1 HSAIISDAQPVQAEL
16 RRSKVIEA
24 GLEIRDVTANQIQ
37 LDFVKRAGAGRG
49 AKINLATRI
58 LSLPSDAGGE
68 IEQLSHGPQVG
79 YRHCVGGNALGDRR
93 QSGDSGGAYLAG
105 QTQPLQ
111 RGINFERRWLV
122 SPVQE
127 MWVRANAEVG
137 MFRSFV
143 VGPRCLRI
151 AVVSH
156 GKGERLT
163 FFKNA
168 RWFPLRPSRPQI
180 EAEPPRILACPTNAH
195 K

>member
-1 HSAIISDAQPVQAEL
+1 M
-16 RRSKVIEA
+16 IET
-24 GLEIRDVTANQIQ
+24 GLEIRQVTANQIQ
-37 LDFVKRAGAGRG
+37 LDFVERPGAGRG
-49 AKINLATRI
+49 AKVNLAARI

-68 IEQLSHGPQVG
+68 IEQLSHDPQVG
-79 YRHCVGGNALGDRR
+79 HRHCVGGNALGDRR
-93 QSGDSGGAYLAG
+93 QSGDSGWAYFAG
-105 QTQPLQ
+105 QTHPLQ

-168 RWFPLRPSRPQI
+168 PLVSTAPLAAADRRRT
-180 EAEPPRILACPTNAH
+180 PRILAWPTNAP